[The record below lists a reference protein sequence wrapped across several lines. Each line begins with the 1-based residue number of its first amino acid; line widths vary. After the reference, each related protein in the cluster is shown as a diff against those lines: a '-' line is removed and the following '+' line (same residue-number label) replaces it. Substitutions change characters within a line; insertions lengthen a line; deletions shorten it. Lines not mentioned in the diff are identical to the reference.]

1 MKKILIGTALAGA
14 IVGAFT
20 SLSFAA
26 PLPAR
31 LDHGNAAIV
40 NVAEGCGPYAHRIH
54 FRDRFGRWV
63 AGRCVRD
70 REFHRDYRDRY
81 YR

>member
-1 MKKILIGTALAGA
+1 MKKILIATALAGA
-14 IVGAFT
+14 IVGTFA

-31 LDHGNAAIV
+31 LDPSPRANIVTVDARCGHFHHYVHG
-40 NVAEGCGPYAHRIH
+40 
-54 FRDRFGRWV
+54 FRDRDGHWI

-70 REFHRDYRDRY
+70 HH
-81 YR
+81 